1 LKIVAVQ
8 NSLKSNYLLLNMCGI
23 YFYKYLSG
31 QKIDVDKM
39 TMYFN
44 RIKHRGPDKSVSEVL
59 GDDTFIGFHRLA
71 INGLSQ
77 MGDQPFIYEKD
88 SGSHVYVICNGEIYN
103 YKDLN
108 EKYELELEEG
118 ESDCAVIY
126 PLFEKL
132 GLEKMINL
140 LDGVFAFVIYDEE
153 DESVY
158 AGRDPIGVRPLFYGA
173 DENQIAFCSEGKGI
187 CEMMDVRPFPAGS
200 YYMNGRVERFFSIS
214 EFRDVSPNPYLSLV
228 SDSSI
233 YHMVEKV
240 FRRAVVKRLLSER
253 PIGCLLSGGLDSS
266 LVAAIVQEEM
276 KKSGKCV
283 NTYSIG
289 FKGSP
294 DLEKARVVAKHIGS
308 NHHEVIMNFKDIE
321 KRIPEII
328 LQLETWDTTT
338 IRASIGMFMLS
349 EYISQK
355 TDDVVIFSGEGADE
369 LCQGYLYFHR
379 QPSPASG
386 SDESFRLMNQLYMYD
401 VLRADRTT
409 AGHGLELRVPFLD
422 KEFMKLISSLSS
434 RKVCPRN
441 GAEKYLIRRSFQNS
455 GLLPDEILWR
465 TKEAFS
471 DGVSSIKNNWLDKL
485 KMMASSVISDAS
497 FEKFKGKCVHCPP
510 RTKEEMYY
518 RQIYGA
524 FYNNDQWIPKYWM
537 PMWSGETIDPSART
551 LDIYQK
557 YTENEIEK

>member
-1 LKIVAVQ
+1 
-8 NSLKSNYLLLNMCGI
+8 MCGI
-23 YFYKYLSG
+23 FFYKYLSG
-31 QKIDVDKM
+31 QKVDVDKM
-39 TMYFN
+39 TTYFN
-44 RIKHRGPDKSVSEVL
+44 RIKHRGPDKSVSKIL

-71 INGLSQ
+71 INGLTE
-77 MGDQPFIYEKD
+77 MGDQPFIYEKEN
-88 SGSHVYVICNGEIYN
+88 GTHVYVICNGEIYN
-103 YKDLN
+103 YIDLN

-126 PLFEKL
+126 PLFEKV

-153 DESVY
+153 DGSVY
-158 AGRDPIGVRPLFYGA
+158 AGRDPIGVRPLFYGI
-173 DENQIAFCSEGKGI
+173 DKNQIAFCSEGKGI
-187 CEMMDVRPFPAGS
+187 CELMEVIPFPAGS
-200 YYMNGRVERFFSIS
+200 YYMNGRIKRFFMIDD
-214 EFRDVSPNPYLSLV
+214 FRDVSPNPYLSLV

-233 YHMVEKV
+233 YYMVEKV
-240 FRRAVVKRLLSER
+240 FRRAVLKRLLSER

-276 KKSGKCV
+276 KKNGKCL

-294 DLEKARVVAKHIGS
+294 DLEKARVVAEHIGS

-328 LQLETWDTTT
+328 MQLETWDTTT
-338 IRASIGMFMLS
+338 IRASIGMFLLS

-355 TDDVVIFSGEGADE
+355 TEDVVIFSGEGADE

-386 SDESFRLMNQLYMYD
+386 TVESFRLINDLYMYD

-471 DGVSSIKNNWLDKL
+471 DGVSSVKNNWLDKL
-485 KMMASSVISDAS
+485 KTMAASVISDES
-497 FEKFKGKCVHCPP
+497 FEKFKGKCSHCVP

-524 FYNNDQWIPKYWM
+524 FYKNDQWIPRYWM

-551 LDIYQK
+551 LNIYQK
-557 YTENEIEK
+557 YTENENEIEK